1 MKDIIKKIGF
11 DNLIIIAVC
20 GIVLISL
27 SLPGKSSGTSKLSN
41 DFSDNSSSFDSFNY
55 CTRIE
60 DKVKNLIMKFDG
72 IESADVMI
80 TLKSDKTDHISA
92 SDNLNTEIE
101 GVAVIIKG
109 KYDSFTPLKITNML
123 LALFQIEQ
131 HKISVIGV

>member
-1 MKDIIKKIGF
+1 
-11 DNLIIIAVC
+11 
-20 GIVLISL
+20 
-27 SLPGKSSGTSKLSN
+27 
-41 DFSDNSSSFDSFNY
+41 
-55 CTRIE
+55 
-60 DKVKNLIMKFDG
+60 MKFDG